1 MIDEERISHIM
12 DGCKV
17 SYAEALVIYKQQL
30 ADEALHDRI
39 EILKDK
45 QKEQQMR
52 RQFKKA
58 RKIYE

>member
-17 SYAEALVIYKQQL
+17 SYAEALVIYNKQL

-39 EILKDK
+39 EVLKGK
-45 QKEQQMR
+45 QKEQNMR
-52 RQFKKA
+52 RQSKKS